1 LDGFTVWPRIE
12 ALLSVDERQLV
23 EDARTE
29 FYVFVNGSLAAFLVG
44 VCLAVD
50 KAMNAA
56 SWDWVLYA
64 VPFLLVSYFLYIG
77 AISPATDW
85 GLTVRSSIDLHRLD
99 LYEKLGVRAPTSFSD
114 ERELAMNVNK
124 ALLFGHP
131 LLKDDLWRA
140 REPESEKNRRS

>member
-1 LDGFTVWPRIE
+1 
-12 ALLSVDERQLV
+12 
-23 EDARTE
+23 
-29 FYVFVNGSLAAFLVG
+29 
-44 VCLAVD
+44 
-50 KAMNAA
+50 
-56 SWDWVLYA
+56 VLYA